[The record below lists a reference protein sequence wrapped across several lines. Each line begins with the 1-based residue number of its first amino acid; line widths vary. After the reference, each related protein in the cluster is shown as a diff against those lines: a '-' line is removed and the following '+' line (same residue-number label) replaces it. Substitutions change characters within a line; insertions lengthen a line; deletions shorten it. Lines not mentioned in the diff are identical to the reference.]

1 MTERDHVIQFLF
13 KKIDEMKKEH
23 VADLMRAKRLDE
35 LNTIAE
41 KLDTIGY
48 MKDLERLKVGEFDIK
63 NSITIEELE
72 KIDLSV
78 LNYFVKSYY
87 LDLPLEGLPED
98 SLLEMVFI
106 INQTSFSDE
115 DILLDWNVFRDALA
129 KTGKN
134 FECQIAELMDD
145 WNIGY
150 LTLEQLLTGKVEDCD
165 KDD

>member
-23 VADLMRAKRLDE
+23 VADLMRANRLDE

-41 KLDTIGY
+41 KL
-48 MKDLERLKVGEFDIK
+48 
-63 NSITIEELE
+63 
-72 KIDLSV
+72 DLSV

-134 FECQIAELMDD
+134 FECQIAELMND
-145 WNIGY
+145 WNIGF

-165 KDD
+165 KND

>member
-41 KLDTIGY
+41 KL
-48 MKDLERLKVGEFDIK
+48 
-63 NSITIEELE
+63 
-72 KIDLSV
+72 DLSV

-150 LTLEQLLTGKVEDCD
+150 LTLEQFLTGKVEDCD

>member
-41 KLDTIGY
+41 KL
-48 MKDLERLKVGEFDIK
+48 
-63 NSITIEELE
+63 
-72 KIDLSV
+72 DLSV

-129 KTGKN
+129 KTGKSL
-134 FECQIAELMDD
+134 ECQIAELMDD
-145 WNIGY
+145 WNIGF

-165 KDD
+165 KND

>member
-41 KLDTIGY
+41 KL
-48 MKDLERLKVGEFDIK
+48 
-63 NSITIEELE
+63 
-72 KIDLSV
+72 DLSV

>member
-41 KLDTIGY
+41 KLD
-48 MKDLERLKVGEFDIK
+48 
-63 NSITIEELE
+63 
-72 KIDLSV
+72 LSV
-78 LNYFVKSYY
+78 LKYFVKSYY

>member
-13 KKIDEMKKEH
+13 KKIDEMQKEH

-35 LNTIAE
+35 LNTIAD
-41 KLDTIGY
+41 KL
-48 MKDLERLKVGEFDIK
+48 
-63 NSITIEELE
+63 
-72 KIDLSV
+72 DLSV